1 MPSGEMSASASGGQQ
16 EQTPV
21 VTSFV
26 LRLRNGRDEVLLAQR
41 SQRVRTYRGAWGG
54 ISGYLEPGVTPLEQ
68 AYTELHEEA
77 GLTRDDVELLR
88 VGEPVAFRDESLGQN
103 WVVYPFLFRLL
114 RPDAVRSDWEADRFE
129 WYPPETVATLPT
141 VPRLAE
147 ALAHVYPPTPAEDGD
162 GDRPAQ

>member
-54 ISGYLEPGVTPLEQ
+54 VSGYLEPGVTPLEQ

>member
-26 LRLRNGRDEVLLAQR
+26 LRLRSGRDEVLLAQR

-54 ISGYLEPGVTPLEQ
+54 VSGYLEPGVTPLEQ

-147 ALAHVYPPTPAEDGD
+147 ALAQVYPPTPAEDGD

>member
-26 LRLRNGRDEVLLAQR
+26 LRLRSGRDEVLLAQR

-54 ISGYLEPGVTPLEQ
+54 VSGYLEPGVTPLEQ

>member
-26 LRLRNGRDEVLLAQR
+26 LRLRSGRDEVLLAQR

>member
-1 MPSGEMSASASGGQQ
+1 MPTDETSGDAGQE

-21 VTSFV
+21 VTCFV
-26 LRLRNGRDEVLLAQR
+26 LRSRDGLDELLLAQR

-68 AYTELHEEA
+68 AYTELREEA
-77 GLTRDDVELLR
+77 GLARDDVELLR
-88 VGEPVAFRDESLGQN
+88 VGEQIPFRDEALAQN
-103 WVVYPFLFRLL
+103 WVVHPFLFRLL

-129 WYPPETVATLPT
+129 WYPPESVTTLPT

-147 ALAHVYPPTPAEDGD
+147 ALAHVYPAMPAESGNGD
-162 GDRPAQ
+162 

>member
-1 MPSGEMSASASGGQQ
+1 MSADDMSGEETG
-16 EQTPV
+16 V
-21 VTSFV
+21 VTCFV
-26 LRLRNGRDEVLLAQR
+26 LRSEAGRDEVLLARR

-88 VGEPVAFRDESLGQN
+88 IGKLLAFRDDALGQS
-103 WVVYPFLFRLL
+103 WVVHPFLFWLA
-114 RPDAVRSDWEADRFE
+114 RPDSLRSDWEAEEFA
-129 WYPPETVATLPT
+129 WYPPSSVAALVT

-147 ALAHVYPPTPAEDGD
+147 ALSHVYPLEADDGD
-162 GDRPAQ
+162 

>member
-1 MPSGEMSASASGGQQ
+1 MPSDEMSVSASGGQQ

-26 LRLRNGRDEVLLAQR
+26 LRMLGGRDEVLLAQR

-54 ISGYLEPGVTPLEQ
+54 ISGYLEAGVTPLEQ
-68 AYTELHEEA
+68 AYTELREEA

-88 VGEPVAFRDESLGQN
+88 VGEPIAFRDESLGQN

-114 RPDAVRSDWEADRFE
+114 RPEAVRHDWEADRFE
-129 WYPPETVATLPT
+129 WYPPEAVATLPT

-147 ALAHVYPPTPAEDGD
+147 ALANVYPPTPAGDAD

>member
-1 MPSGEMSASASGGQQ
+1 MPSEETSASVSGRQD

-26 LRLRNGRDEVLLAQR
+26 LRMLGGRDELLLAQR

-54 ISGYLEPGVTPLEQ
+54 ISGYLEAGVTPLEQ
-68 AYTELHEEA
+68 AYTELREEA
-77 GLTRDDVELLR
+77 GLSRDDVELLR
-88 VGEPVAFRDESLGQN
+88 VGKPIAFRDESLGQN
-103 WVVYPFLFRLL
+103 WVVHPFLFRLL
-114 RPDAVRSDWEADRFE
+114 RPEAVRNDWEADRFE
-129 WYPPETVATLPT
+129 WYPPEAVAALPT

-147 ALAHVYPPTPAEDGD
+147 ALAHVYPPTPAGDDD